1 MSSSHRGKEYTI
13 EASDIWCE
21 GHENNID
28 ECELGRPVSCSHGQD
43 VIIACSA
50 EPFKG
55 VKSPIGIL
63 VPKAK
68 NNK

>member
-1 MSSSHRGKEYTI
+1 MSSSHRGREYTI

-21 GHENNID
+21 GHEKNID

-43 VIIACSA
+43 VIIACSSQ
-50 EPFKG
+50 PFKG
-55 VKSPIGIL
+55 VKSPIGIT